1 VAQDAG
7 DELVRPHVEPDGPL
21 ERIFGAEGD
30 RKGWG
35 RVSIRLNT
43 HPLHRMPRI
52 TQADLLLPNGQNP
65 LRLAGDCLVMGALFA
80 AIAYFPLLMVA
91 LTTTIDLRVWIV
103 GGMGAA
109 GVIAALYVF
118 LRAWSPDTRDLDR
131 F

>member
-1 VAQDAG
+1 MQDAG
-7 DELVRPHVEPDGPL
+7 DDQLVRPHVEPDGPL
-21 ERIFGAEGD
+21 ERIFGAEAD

-65 LRLAGDCLVMGALFA
+65 LRLAGDCLVIGALFA

-91 LTTTIDLRVWIV
+91 LTTTLDLRLWIV
-103 GGMGAA
+103 VAMAAA
-109 GVIAALYVF
+109 GVVAALYVF
-118 LRAWSPDTRDLDR
+118 LRAWWPDTSDLDR

>member
-1 VAQDAG
+1 VTDE
-7 DELVRPHVEPDGPL
+7 ELVRPHVEPGGPL
-21 ERIFGAEGD
+21 ERIFGAEDD

-35 RVSIRLNT
+35 RATIRLLT

-65 LRLAGDCLVMGALFA
+65 LRLAADCLVIGALFG

-91 LTTTIDLRVWIV
+91 LTTTVDLRLWIGV
-103 GGMGAA
+103 AMGGAGLVAA
-109 GVIAALYVF
+109 VYVF
-118 LRAWSPDTRDLDR
+118 FRACWPDTRDLDR